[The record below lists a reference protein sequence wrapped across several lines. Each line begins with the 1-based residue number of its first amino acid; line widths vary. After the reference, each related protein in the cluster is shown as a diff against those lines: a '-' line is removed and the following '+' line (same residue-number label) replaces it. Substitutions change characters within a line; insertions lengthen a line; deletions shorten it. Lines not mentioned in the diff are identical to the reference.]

1 MGSTIADIIDL
12 HMQRFFPFI
21 KEILHIYTS
30 CLTDYT
36 HFVVLRMETVEAVE
50 GLAPS
55 STQLSLR
62 GAVWVEPCLECAAS
76 VYLLGDLGILCHNRI
91 LYL

>member
-1 MGSTIADIIDL
+1 
-12 HMQRFFPFI
+12 MQRFFPFI

-36 HFVVLRMETVEAVE
+36 HFVVLRVEAVE

-62 GAVWVEPCLECAAS
+62 GAVWVEPCLECATS
-76 VYLLGDLGILCHNRI
+76 VYLLGDWAYCAIIEFFTFKIITSAYR
-91 LYL
+91 